1 MVGAVAVGGAFAGFL
16 TSVLLHRAAPQQTA
30 DEETPREEASTSQ
43 GHDFPAPGLTQAFS
57 LPPLPDPDAVQT
69 AINRADGFLEEENPS
84 RALDIL
90 IALKGSGIEN
100 SQLILRRA
108 ICNEEL
114 RNFTAAHDLYRELA
128 QQSDRPV
135 LRDSARVS
143 QARVLQSSGQNESAL
158 AILSTALAASDET
171 VTVVGAEASHLF
183 SQLLLKSSSEGYRT
197 GLKVASD
204 SWSPSARRVINSVSS
219 APGDSAATADPEF
232 RVVSQFGTG
241 ADSFQLTV
249 RHPQLPAPHLIEAAS
264 QTTGVEISVSR
275 KAEQLLRSRTLRM
288 ARSSVS
294 LAELLD
300 LASLPFGL
308 IWVEQENKISI
319 VVQSELSPEKLLARK
334 SEITVRTLR
343 TALSTWPA
351 HELAPVTW
359 VSLANLQ
366 AQRNETD
373 AALSLYSQ
381 FLREFPKSPLAATAW
396 FNKSIVEAKNGQYQ
410 DALDSMY
417 RVVDGFSGHSL
428 ESKVWL
434 QIGRLKLNA
443 DEIEDSIRPLV
454 RAATTAH
461 DQHVQA
467 EAANA
472 LAQAYILLKKYHAA
486 SMVLMDYRDAVR
498 KEPHSRVSAMLGTLA
513 RFRVATGV
521 RREGEGQRLISALA
535 NLRTADYEEDSL
547 RLLAGQAWRELG
559 LHDQMAS
566 LYRASIEAT
575 ADSQLRRRMLFELSD
590 WLRVSGA
597 TEESEALLKQIGA
610 GDDKWAQRAHES
622 QARIKLAAGD
632 TKSCITIAR
641 DLLKHSAGEASS
653 KRRLLDLLGQAYEA
667 QGDYSLAAQCFSGI
681 IPGLVMASAEEKNH
695 D

>member
-1 MVGAVAVGGAFAGFL
+1 MVGAVAFGGALAGFL
-16 TSVLLHRAAPQQTA
+16 ASVFLHKTVPQQIA
-30 DEETPREEASTSQ
+30 EEGNLREEVSTSPYEEFPTPR
-43 GHDFPAPGLTQAFS
+43 LTQPFS
-57 LPPLPDPDAVQT
+57 LPALPDPDAVQT
-69 AINRADGFLEEENPS
+69 AINRADAFLEEENPS
-84 RALDIL
+84 QALEIL
-90 IALKGSGIEN
+90 IALKQSGIEN
-100 SQLILRRA
+100 AQLILRRA

-128 QQSDRPV
+128 RQSDRSV
-135 LRDSARVS
+135 LRDAARVS
-143 QARVLQSSGQNESAL
+143 QARVLQNSGQDESAL
-158 AILSTALAASDET
+158 AILSAALVASDER
-171 VTVVGAEASHLF
+171 VTAVGAEASHLF
-183 SQLLLKSSSEGYRT
+183 SQLLLKSTSGGQRPE
-197 GLKVASD
+197 LKVASD
-204 SWSPSARRVINSVSS
+204 SWSPSSRRVISSVSS
-219 APGDSAATADPEF
+219 VPGELKGNGNPEF

-241 ADSFQLTV
+241 ADSFQLAV
-249 RHPQLPAPHLIEAAS
+249 RHPLIPVPRLIETAS
-264 QTTGVEISVSR
+264 QTTGVDITVS
-275 KAEQLLRSRTLRM
+275 KKTEQLLRSRTLRI

-300 LASLPFGL
+300 LVSLPFGL
-308 IWVEQENKISI
+308 IWIEQNDQIAI
-319 VVQSELSPEKLLARK
+319 VVETELSPKDLVARR

-359 VSLANLQ
+359 ISLANLQ

-396 FNKSIVEAKNGQYQ
+396 FNKSIVEAKNGQYE

-417 RVVDGFSGHSL
+417 RVVDGFSGHPL

-443 DEIEDSIRPLV
+443 DELDESIRPLV

-467 EAANA
+467 EAANT
-472 LAQAYILLKKYHAA
+472 LAQAYILLKKNHAA
-486 SMVLMDYRDAVR
+486 SMVLMDYRDAIR
-498 KEPHSRVSAMLGTLA
+498 RDPHSRVAAMLGTLA

-521 RREGEGQRLISALA
+521 RKEGEGQRLISALA
-535 NLRTADYEEDSL
+535 NLRTTDYEQDSL

-575 ADSQLRRRMLFELSD
+575 ADSQLRRRMLFELGD

-597 TEESEALLKQIGA
+597 AEEAEAMLKQIGA
-610 GDDKWAQRAHES
+610 GDDKWAQRARES
-622 QARIKLAAGD
+622 QAQIQLAAGN
-632 TKSCITIAR
+632 TKGCIKIALN
-641 DLLKHSAGEASS
+641 LLKQSSNEESS
-653 KRRLLDLLGQAYEA
+653 KRRLLELLGRAYEA
-667 QGDYSLAAQCFSGI
+667 QGDYTLAAQCFSGI
-681 IPGLVMASAEEKNH
+681 IPGLVMASAREKSH